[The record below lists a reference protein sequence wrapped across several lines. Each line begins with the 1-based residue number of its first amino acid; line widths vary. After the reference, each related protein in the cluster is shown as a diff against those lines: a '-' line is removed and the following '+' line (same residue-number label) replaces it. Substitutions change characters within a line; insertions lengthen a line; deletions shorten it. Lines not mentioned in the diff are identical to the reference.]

1 MVAIDCSRLVN
12 PAPVLLNRALHS
24 QAAGCMLPRRLSIK
38 MEASRLDN
46 LLPRAIALKA
56 TP

>member
-1 MVAIDCSRLVN
+1 MF
-12 PAPVLLNRALHS
+12 
-24 QAAGCMLPRRLSIK
+24 PRRLSIK
-38 MEASRLDN
+38 MGATRLDN